1 MNLNALKALV
11 LGTAIGFGQ
20 ALAPRELRVP
30 NIQRHQ
36 PGNKNRNS
44 KPVKARPGATR
55 TISRHKRDPESL
67 VLAAAIARRERRAR
81 KLQSAALNSYANNR
95 AHSPL
100 GGVFNP
106 FYINRE
112 V

>member
-1 MNLNALKALV
+1 MNLSALKALV

-44 KPVKARPGATR
+44 KPAKARPSASR
-55 TISRHKRDPESL
+55 TVSRHKRDPESP
-67 VLAAAIARRERRAR
+67 VLAAAIAKRERRAA
-81 KLQSAALNSYANNR
+81 KLLDDANRSYHENR
-95 AHSPL
+95 AHTSERL
-100 GGVFNP
+100 NP